1 MSVGPGSVGKSSKSG
16 WAQTCM
22 GSTYKT
28 IIFDVNGTLLGYED
42 PLGFEKR
49 FAAACQDLGAQV
61 SPDDVQRAMAIVVQQ
76 WSERK
81 QTGNRRASSG
91 EQYRRSMTW
100 FYQALLKALGV
111 PGDSGQQADSLYE
124 RFIIREGFMPPFNE
138 VRETLARLR
147 ARGLRLGILSNFP
160 PHCEDALKCHGLH
173 GYFDFFVVSSLVG
186 LEKPDAAIF
195 ELAIEKAGCPRDE
208 ILYVGDDLYDDIRGA
223 RSVGLATILTDRH
236 NRWPEADCLRIKSL
250 SELLEPRLFGGITFS
265 NT

>member
-1 MSVGPGSVGKSSKSG
+1 
-16 WAQTCM
+16 M
-22 GSTYKT
+22 GSTYNT

-49 FAAACQDLGAQV
+49 FAVGCQDLGTQV
-61 SPDDVQRAMAIVVQQ
+61 GPDDVQRATAIVVQQ

-81 QTGNRRASSG
+81 QTGSRRASGG

-100 FYQALLKALGV
+100 FYQALLTALGV

-138 VRETLARLR
+138 VKETLERLR
-147 ARGLRLGILSNFP
+147 VQGLRLGILSNFP
-160 PHCEDALKCHGLH
+160 PHLEDVLKRHGLH
-173 GYFDFFVVSSLVG
+173 DYFDFFVVSSLVG

-223 RSVGLATILTDRH
+223 QSVGLTAILTDRH
-236 NRWPEADCLRIKSL
+236 NRWPEADCLKIKSL
-250 SELLEPRLFGGITFS
+250 SELLESDRLEGVAFS
-265 NT
+265 NS

>member
-1 MSVGPGSVGKSSKSG
+1 
-16 WAQTCM
+16 M
-22 GSTYKT
+22 GSKYKT

-49 FAAACQDLGAQV
+49 FAAGCQDLGAQV

-81 QTGNRRASSG
+81 QTGRRRASGG
-91 EQYRRSMTW
+91 EQYHRSMTW
-100 FYQALLKALGV
+100 FYQALLTTLGV
-111 PGDSGQQADSLYE
+111 PGDSDRQADSLYE

-138 VRETLARLR
+138 VKETLERLR
-147 ARGLRLGILSNFP
+147 AQGLRLGILSNFP
-160 PHCEDALKCHGLH
+160 PHLEDALKRHGLH

-195 ELAIEKAGCPRDE
+195 ELAIERAGCPRDE

-223 RSVGLATILTDRH
+223 QSVGLTAILTDRH
-236 NRWPEADCLRIKSL
+236 NRWPEADCLKIKSL
-250 SELLEPRLFGGITFS
+250 SELLDPRLLEGIAFS
-265 NT
+265 NV